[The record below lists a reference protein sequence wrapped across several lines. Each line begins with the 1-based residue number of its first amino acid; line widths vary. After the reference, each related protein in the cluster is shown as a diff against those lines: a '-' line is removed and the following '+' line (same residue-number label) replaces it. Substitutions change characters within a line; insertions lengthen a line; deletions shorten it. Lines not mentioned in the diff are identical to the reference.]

1 MGLSFIG
8 CAPRPN
14 SSIFYYGSG
23 GVSRNEPDFVV
34 KTAKVIYMVETKAAN
49 EVQNVLRNKSGDV
62 WEKAIAAQEY
72 CRAVTEWKKEKGKRR
87 KTLGIR
93 PDLARRVSLA
103 VELYVSDEESRATR
117 ANEDIIKKAECIEK
131 T

>member
-1 MGLSFIG
+1 VGLSFIG

-72 CRAVTEWKKEKGKRR
+72 CRAVTEWKKEKSGKPWEYA
-87 KTLGIR
+87 LI
-93 PDLARRVSLA
+93 SH
-103 VELYVSDEESRATR
+103 DEFRLQSSFMYLMKNHVPPEQMK
-117 ANEDIIKKAECIEK
+117 I
-131 T
+131 